1 MNLSAVFIARPVG
14 TILLTIAVALAGALG
29 YGHLPVSPI
38 PQVESPTIQVQASLP
53 GADPGTMASS
63 VATPLERQFG
73 RIAGITEMSSQ
84 RFLGQTTIVIQFD
97 LNRNIDGAARDVQAA
112 INASLSNLPTALPG
126 LPTWRKVN
134 PADAPIMILALTSKL
149 YSKGQ
154 MYDFAS
160 SVLQQKL
167 SQLQGIGQVNVGGGA
182 LPAVRIDVNAT
193 ALNQLDL
200 SLEDVRTGIAKA
212 NANTP
217 KGQLSNQ
224 STTWALGTS
233 DQLVQ
238 AKDYRP
244 VIIAYHNG
252 APVRIGDIAHVTDDV
267 EDVRTVGL
275 SDSKPAVL
283 LIIYRQPGANIIE
296 TVDRVRAEMGELK
309 AEIPAAIDLSVVLD
323 RTITIRA
330 SVRDVQITLC
340 ISVCLV
346 VFVVFLFLR
355 DLRTTMIPSVAV
367 PVSLI
372 GTFGA
377 MYLLGYSIDNLSLMA
392 LTVATGFV
400 VDDAIVVLEN
410 VTRHLEKG
418 ATPLQAALQGSKEI
432 TSTVVTMS
440 ISLVSVFIP
449 LLMMGG
455 LVGRLFREF
464 AVTLSIAVAISMV
477 VSLTTT
483 PMLCALLLRPQQG
496 QRHGRLYR
504 GSEWVFDA
512 VLARYMAS
520 LSWVLRHPLLMLS
533 ATLATIVLTVSLY
546 LYIPKTLFPQ
556 QDTGRLIGNILAD
569 QNASAQSMRALI
581 AQFAASVSEDP
592 AVQTVIAVSG
602 GQGGGPANNGR
613 FFVTL
618 KPLEERKLGVDQVI
632 GRLRGKLAVIPGA
645 TLFLQP
651 VLDLRTGGRRSN
663 AQYQY
668 TLWGDDLN
676 ELSTWST
683 TMLNKMRTLRGLADV
698 NTDQMNSG
706 LQSDLTIDRQT
717 AERLGISA
725 QSVDATLY
733 DAFGQR
739 QVSTM
744 YLPLNQYHVVME
756 MEPNMWQD
764 PSGLDYVRVRAA
776 DGSLV
781 PLSVFSRYKADT
793 TALQVNHSGQFPSV
807 TISFNLLAGF
817 ALGDAVDEIT
827 DAAAQSGM
835 PASIFPSFSGTAQAF
850 QESLA
855 NEGLLIAAA
864 IATVYIVLGMLY
876 ENLIHPITIISTLPS
891 AGVGALLALLAFKT
905 DLSIIAF
912 IGIILLIG
920 IVKKNAILMIDFAI
934 DVQRREGR
942 SAADSIYEACHM
954 RFRPIMMTTMS
965 ALFGGLPLALGQ
977 GIGAELRQPLGIAI
991 VGGLL
996 FSQALTLYTTPVIY
1010 LYLDRLRAFLDRRRQ
1025 GRRSSPAQ
1033 ASPSTSVAQT

>member
-1 MNLSAVFIARPVG
+1 
-14 TILLTIAVALAGALG
+14 
-29 YGHLPVSPI
+29 
-38 PQVESPTIQVQASLP
+38 
-53 GADPGTMASS
+53 
-63 VATPLERQFG
+63 
-73 RIAGITEMSSQ
+73 
-84 RFLGQTTIVIQFD
+84 
-97 LNRNIDGAARDVQAA
+97 
-112 INASLSNLPTALPG
+112 
-126 LPTWRKVN
+126 
-134 PADAPIMILALTSKL
+134 
-149 YSKGQ
+149 
-154 MYDFAS
+154 
-160 SVLQQKL
+160 
-167 SQLQGIGQVNVGGGA
+167 
-182 LPAVRIDVNAT
+182 
-193 ALNQLDL
+193 
-200 SLEDVRTGIAKA
+200 
-212 NANTP
+212 
-217 KGQLSNQ
+217 
-224 STTWALGTS
+224 
-233 DQLVQ
+233 VQ